1 MTKTEW
7 LSFWN
12 LSGEEGERIWLA
24 KVEMHEHPIQA
35 PMVISEERNYKP
47 YKSMITG
54 EVIEGKKAH
63 REHLIKHNKI
73 EVGNEK
79 IPPKPPKDYSKVDE
93 GLKRTLYQIADSKL
107 K

>member
-7 LSFWN
+7 LEFWK
-12 LSGEEGERIWLA
+12 LSGDEGERIWLA
-24 KVEMHEHPIQA
+24 KVDMHDHPIQA
-35 PMVISEERNYKP
+35 PMIISDERNYKP
-47 YKSMITG
+47 YRSMITG
-54 EVIEGKKAH
+54 EMIEGKRNH

-73 EVGNEK
+73 EIGNEK
-79 IPPKPPKDYSKVDE
+79 VLPKPALDSTKVDE